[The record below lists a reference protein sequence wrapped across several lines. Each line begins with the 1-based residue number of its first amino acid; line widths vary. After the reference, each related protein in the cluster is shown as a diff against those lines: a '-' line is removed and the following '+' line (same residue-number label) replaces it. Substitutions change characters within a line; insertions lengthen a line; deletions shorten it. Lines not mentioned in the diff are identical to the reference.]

1 MLNLHI
7 GLLTIATDLQLN
19 HFLVFRILDQFID
32 DKLWIFSITVSPHN
46 LPFEVA
52 QPPAVAPLQSDLE
65 LLQVV
70 C

>member
-19 HFLVFRILDQFID
+19 HFLVFQILDQFID
-32 DKLWIFSITVSPHN
+32 DKKLWIFSITVSPHN

-52 QPPAVAPLQSDLE
+52 QPPTVAPLQSDLE
-65 LLQVV
+65 PL
-70 C
+70 